1 MCRRRFFEEHPLNI
15 ALWSVQAILA
25 SLFGMAGFVKTF
37 QPDKARGAFD
47 WAQKA
52 PAWFI
57 LFIGVTEIL
66 GAIGILAP
74 YATGILPFLT
84 AWAAIGFTVIM
95 VLAFGVHLQ
104 AKDTRGS
111 ILNIV
116 FFLLSVA
123 VAYGR
128 W

>member
-1 MCRRRFFEEHPLNI
+1 
-15 ALWSVQAILA
+15 
-25 SLFGMAGFVKTF
+25 MAGFVKTF

-52 PAWFI
+52 PASFI
-57 LFIGVTEIL
+57 LFIGVTELL
-66 GAIGILAP
+66 GAIGIIAP

-84 AWAAIGFTVIM
+84 AWAAIGFAIIM
-95 VLAFGVHLQ
+95 VLAMAVHVR
-104 AKDTRGS
+104 AKDSRGS
-111 ILNIV
+111 IMNVV
-116 FFLLSVA
+116 FFALSVT